1 MPKIDKP
8 RSVKLIIYAA
18 MTVFCMAAIF
28 FFSAQDADAS
38 QGLSDGL
45 LQKVKMLLALLPSI
59 TGQGAEHDIRKY
71 AHLFEYF
78 MLGLS
83 SALFVGKLIADKQSR
98 QLTAFLCAWVFCAL
112 YACTDEV
119 HQYFVPGRSAQ
130 LSDVMIDSCG
140 AVVGVAIVCIIRAVR
155 YKKRGKRNGKASS

>member
-1 MPKIDKP
+1 MAKIDKP
-8 RSVKLIIYAA
+8 RRVKLIIYAA

-83 SALFVGKLIADKQSR
+83 SALFIGKLIVDKQSR
-98 QLTAFLCAWVFCAL
+98 QLTTFLCAWVFCAL

-140 AVVGVAIVCIIRAVR
+140 AVFGVAIVCIIRAVR
-155 YKKRGKRNGKASS
+155 YKKRG

>member
-8 RSVKLIIYAA
+8 CRVKLILYAA

-45 LQKVKMLLALLPSI
+45 LQKAKMLLALLPSI
-59 TGQGAEHDIRKY
+59 TGHGAEHDIRKY

-83 SALFVGKLIADKQSR
+83 SALFVGKLIADKKSR
-98 QLTAFLCAWVFCAL
+98 QLTAFLRAWPFCAL
-112 YACTDEV
+112 YACMDEV

-130 LSDVMIDSCG
+130 LSDVMIDSYG
-140 AVVGVAIVCIIRAVR
+140 AVASVAIVCIIRAAR